1 MASKKTT
8 HRESKTQV
16 ENSAQKLKKE
26 GRAHQKGEIISRD
39 ELEKRGGLTGD
50 PTALLAVYLHKFE
63 EGEAHVNY
71 SKNINGKTICET
83 YTKRFVKLLAL
94 LTQNEMYISNF
105 IIFKFTSKPPKA
117 PSIVSQSFSSILFI
131 FMIQP
136 NIL

>member
-71 SKNINGKTICET
+71 SNINGKTICET
-83 YTKRFVKLLAL
+83 CTKRFVMLSIL
-94 LTQNEMYISNF
+94 LTQNEKYIFPMFFLN
-105 IIFKFTSKPPKA
+105 IYQMIFNH
-117 PSIVSQSFSSILFI
+117 SIYDSTE
-131 FMIQP
+131 
-136 NIL
+136 

>member
-71 SKNINGKTICET
+71 SK
-83 YTKRFVKLLAL
+83 KLKDLAEHIYEKEIL
-94 LTQNEMYISNF
+94 YI
-105 IIFKFTSKPPKA
+105 PKHGGY
-117 PSIVSQSFSSILFI
+117 I
-131 FMIQP
+131 
-136 NIL
+136 

>member
-1 MASKKTT
+1 MASKKTN

-16 ENSAQKLKKE
+16 ENGAQNQKKE

-71 SKNINGKTICET
+71 SKKLKDLAEHIYEKEYYT
-83 YTKRFVKLLAL
+83 YPSMEV
-94 LTQNEMYISNF
+94 IS
-105 IIFKFTSKPPKA
+105 
-117 PSIVSQSFSSILFI
+117 
-131 FMIQP
+131 
-136 NIL
+136 